1 MGYNTSRYRLG
12 DLCEFYRGAS
22 VPRTRM
28 HDSGDCLY
36 IHYGDLY
43 KGFSYC
49 IDVERQQKPIPYI
62 LSSEKIK
69 DEQRLLD
76 QDIVYVLTSET
87 VDDLGHSFLFNN
99 PQHVPAVAGT
109 ETTIV
114 RVKDH
119 CILLPAYLNYLM
131 HSPRFLKMLRQY
143 VRGMKVFRVHPR
155 DVARIEIELPAI
167 ETQRETVLMLDA
179 IHEKLLVNVRTNG
192 YLHDLVMAASKSIYR
207 EIETTD
213 APLPDGWRW
222 VEVEE
227 IAELV
232 SRGITP
238 KYDESSAE
246 TVLGQ
251 TCVRNNLVL
260 IENGRH
266 HKPKK
271 INEKW
276 LREGDLLINS
286 TGVGSLGRT
295 AQVWFEPEKLTV
307 DSHITI
313 VRTRKPEHALYLG
326 FWAFAHERY
335 IESLHTGSTGQT
347 ELPRDHVK
355 AIRFVLPDA
364 ATLSW
369 FNSIAE
375 PAVKAIV
382 ANQVES
388 KRLEALRDALLPK
401 LMSGEVDVSEVELP
415 TRPNSHLHER

>member
-49 IDVERQQKPIPYI
+49 IDAERQQKPIPYI

-167 ETQRETVLMLDA
+167 ETQRKTVLMLDA

-192 YLHDLVMAASKSIYR
+192 YLS
-207 EIETTD
+207 
-213 APLPDGWRW
+213 
-222 VEVEE
+222 
-227 IAELV
+227 
-232 SRGITP
+232 
-238 KYDESSAE
+238 
-246 TVLGQ
+246 
-251 TCVRNNLVL
+251 VR
-260 IENGRH
+260 
-266 HKPKK
+266 P
-271 INEKW
+271 
-276 LREGDLLINS
+276 
-286 TGVGSLGRT
+286 
-295 AQVWFEPEKLTV
+295 ALT
-307 DSHITI
+307 
-313 VRTRKPEHALYLG
+313 
-326 FWAFAHERY
+326 
-335 IESLHTGSTGQT
+335 
-347 ELPRDHVK
+347 
-355 AIRFVLPDA
+355 
-364 ATLSW
+364 
-369 FNSIAE
+369 
-375 PAVKAIV
+375 
-382 ANQVES
+382 
-388 KRLEALRDALLPK
+388 
-401 LMSGEVDVSEVELP
+401 
-415 TRPNSHLHER
+415 

>member
-1 MGYNTSRYRLG
+1 MSRQTLGEACSRL
-12 DLCEFYRGAS
+12 S
-22 VPRTRM
+22 
-28 HDSGDCLY
+28 SG
-36 IHYGDLY
+36 
-43 KGFSYC
+43 KS
-49 IDVERQQKPIPYI
+49 I
-62 LSSEKIK
+62 LSNKVLDKGLYPVIGGNGRRGFTNSYNFEGRCAVIGRQGAACGNVHYFSGKAYMTEHAVVACAANGNDSHYLAYLLSTMNLGRLSGQSAQPGLSVRTLSKQFIDLPSLKKQRQVVELLGSLDEKI
-69 DEQRLLD
+69 E
-76 QDIVYVLTSET
+76 V
-87 VDDLGHSFLFNN
+87 N
-99 PQHVPAVAGT
+99 
-109 ETTIV
+109 
-114 RVKDH
+114 
-119 CILLPAYLNYLM
+119 
-131 HSPRFLKMLRQY
+131 
-143 VRGMKVFRVHPR
+143 
-155 DVARIEIELPAI
+155 ARA
-167 ETQRETVLMLDA
+167 
-179 IHEKLLVNVRTNG
+179 NG
-192 YLHDLVMAASKSIYR
+192 YLHDVVMAASKSIYR

-415 TRPNSHLHER
+415 TRPNSHLCER

>member
-49 IDVERQQKPIPYI
+49 IDAERQQKPIPYI

-167 ETQRETVLMLDA
+167 ETQRKTVLMLDA

-192 YLHDLVMAASKSIYR
+192 YLA
-207 EIETTD
+207 
-213 APLPDGWRW
+213 
-222 VEVEE
+222 E
-227 IAELV
+227 IAEGIFEDWLHTAGGDSVPLSRIASFNPSTYATKEKWPTVVYIDTGSVTRNHFEDPVVINTAIEKLPSRARRKVENGDVLYSTVRPNQLHYGLMNNPPSNLLV
-232 SRGITP
+232 STGFTVVRDKAGVGGPFIYLALTRPSITEMLQSVAEQSTSAYP
-238 KYDESSAE
+238 SIKSSD
-246 TVLGQ
+246 LGQ
-251 TCVRNNLVL
+251 IEIPEPTKEELGKIKPQLDNLFEL
-260 IENGRH
+260 IAQ
-266 HKPKK
+266 
-271 INEKW
+271 NERESRA
-276 LREGDLLINS
+276 LRE
-286 TGVGSLGRT
+286 
-295 AQVWFEPEKLTV
+295 
-307 DSHITI
+307 
-313 VRTRKPEHALYLG
+313 
-326 FWAFAHERY
+326 
-335 IESLHTGSTGQT
+335 
-347 ELPRDHVK
+347 
-355 AIRFVLPDA
+355 
-364 ATLSW
+364 
-369 FNSIAE
+369 
-375 PAVKAIV
+375 
-382 ANQVES
+382 
-388 KRLEALRDALLPK
+388 LRDALLPK
-401 LMSGEVDVSEVELP
+401 LMSGEIDVSQIGLP
-415 TRPNSHLHER
+415 TQPNSHLREC